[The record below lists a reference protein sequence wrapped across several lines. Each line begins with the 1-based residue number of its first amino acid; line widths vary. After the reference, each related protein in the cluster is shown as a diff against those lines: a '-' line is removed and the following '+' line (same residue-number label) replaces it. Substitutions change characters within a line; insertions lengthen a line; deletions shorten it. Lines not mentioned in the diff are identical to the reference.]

1 MKTLP
6 TTRAAQLAPSETS
19 APEWLIEG
27 LWSREAVGIIGGEP
41 KCGKSLLAL
50 DLAVAV
56 ASGTPCLRRFPTK
69 QSGAVLLY
77 AAEDAWHIVRQRLE
91 GIACAAGVNFEK
103 LEVEVI
109 TVPTL
114 RLDRSEYQQA
124 LEMTVAHLEP
134 KLLVLDPFV
143 RLQRITSALCVPAS
157 SASAHAASTA
167 TSPSLSTAVSRSTI
181 WRSPSF
187 TVLSFSCTRPSAP
200 GNSQPLNG
208 APFRSA
214 PGFLASTGT

>member
-1 MKTLP
+1 MSLLPILP
-6 TTRAAQLAPSETS
+6 TTRAACLAHPETTET
-19 APEWLIEG
+19 EWLIEG
-27 LWSREAVGIIGGEP
+27 LWSAQALGIIGGER
-41 KCGKSLLAL
+41 KCGKSFLAL

-56 ASGTPCLRRFPTK
+56 ASGAPCLRRFPTR

-124 LEMTVAHLEP
+124 LEMTVA
-134 KLLVLDPFV
+134 
-143 RLQRITSALCVPAS
+143 
-157 SASAHAASTA
+157 
-167 TSPSLSTAVSRSTI
+167 
-181 WRSPSF
+181 
-187 TVLSFSCTRPSAP
+187 
-200 GNSQPLNG
+200 
-208 APFRSA
+208 
-214 PGFLASTGT
+214 